1 MPKYRIKSDIL
12 GVDFGIQTDQKLT
25 ERDYF
30 DILKTKVSPQKM
42 LRAYKNNKD
51 DEKVQALA
59 TKALDNNYFEG
70 ADFGTG
76 FSEGAKSFG
85 RGVKNMF
92 VTNIYGTSRLLDAT
106 MQYGEADES
115 QKYDELVEEG
125 IKKAGQQLKGLS
137 YASKRTD
144 RTIEDDLSQAL
155 QFAGLSEDDE
165 NLKKRVIAEARR
177 QDNSQAEATRA
188 QMGVDAVGMMSML
201 GAKLFQGLGDA
212 KDIATGEVSFGGDS
226 KKRKLRQLDYLIEQ
240 DYIGRTIERG
250 AELGLQLGG
259 AISTISQIYTGMD
272 LSPFEKNEEAL
283 RDVKSGLVKPD
294 RDVAMLGSMFAD
306 PGMGATVLA
315 SGGLAFGRNFIARGA
330 IIKTG
335 QKAAQESALK
345 STIAQLSDIANPT
358 NTQKT
363 LLKTAEKNLAKV
375 TGSGEKLEK
384 LVAKAE
390 GIAQAEA
397 GKLLQKGQGNTPM
410 AARLFQA
417 IDKAPPPK
425 APFSNRMTGKILEKA
440 GISAEYLG
448 RTIEFLQRLPEETLG
463 TLFMRSGMDEQAAMT
478 ASRATART
486 LQGTAAAGVV
496 TGGFNEFSPELEN
509 LGLALLL
516 APGGSS
522 LVTRFGHDAAILGK
536 QLQYAQ
542 TSSPLFQR
550 IAQLDPADSSLTAVT
565 LDRTSALTIPGT
577 ISGLAEGIF
586 AKSRQ
591 FGPSP
596 ALKAPATALTRTGLG
611 NTLTGAVNATKTAVG
626 ASAIPGAIGYA
637 VDGEAGAGG
646 AIAASIPFIA
656 AGLGFGTLARYGSQ
670 ADVRAKMLGDQAY
683 YKDTYLTDTEV
694 GMYDSL
700 AKPVRQAIA
709 TSVIQNPDVV
719 YRFQNDRGNSHWSVE
734 NGESVVTIFTK
745 SAPQE
750 QLSAVLGHEIA
761 HHIDAFGFMPQILE
775 QLVGSVEK
783 NQPGLFTEYKNG
795 KPVIIKDAEG
805 RDVYATNKEFAKHRQ
820 RYLDRLE
827 QSGVD
832 KNSPDYQAYANND
845 ARIAREIFASH
856 GAAWYFGGDF
866 VTRNYQGAGAK
877 MMGAILD
884 PLFSSPGLRKFF
896 HRIGLAT
903 EETTGLVAD
912 PLRLFPEL
920 KEIPALTRMI
930 EKYNDDVRGFGPQAR
945 REGRGRGNLVDP
957 EFADEIATASLTAK
971 DLENPAIVNRLKAGG
986 VVKIKDDG
994 SIETDA
1000 SGKPVFLPSRE
1011 VNKKNK
1017 QLSQDILQIIRKKED
1032 AGETFG
1038 EGHVSMEKTADGKE
1052 RASGRFIDPSTIDEL
1067 AKTGKYNPH
1076 QLAALKQISQTLRN
1090 NTGDV
1095 WNLFYYS
1102 ALKWNKA
1109 GRKVYGQIKGGDR
1122 KSLPFGIEIT
1132 KDGNINIQTISV
1144 DAFKKNLEWFAK
1156 SKGYEKKMSEAFGGM
1171 NAWENAQ
1178 NAYKL
1183 LPIYLQNHMKGIIN
1197 GEKGSGI
1204 NPLQRDLINAAIGRV
1219 NADQVKAN
1227 PILEGLGDRRSQRQ
1241 QSIRSRRLD
1250 RIGNAI
1256 RGESGFP
1263 ALKNAIE
1270 QNKVPMYMPGR
1281 GEGDKLFMPA
1291 DTNDPQIL
1299 SLREQLEFLGGDE
1312 MMKGFKAQR
1321 YLNRE
1326 ETIDYLENL
1335 LTYRK
1340 ENQNLANKL
1349 GVDPEKKPLRA
1360 NMRAKEQGIDM
1371 TPYEQ
1376 AVKNISKYQN
1386 IAIERAKFRIQGGDN
1401 DILYM
1406 PGENT
1411 YARPLEEI
1419 LQRIPEQER
1428 FIGNKPA
1435 GMPVTR
1441 PNGKPFLELDLNEK
1455 IGPLGVKQSDIDRIM
1470 QESFDESGPA
1480 ANRAFEDMKSKGTNM
1495 VPPDATHWKNVE
1507 SRTLRDRFWYE
1518 ISSEAMSISFPDHLG
1533 REGEMVKDMTAATS
1547 PLADPNYNSELMISI
1562 MSEYERGDPSVTP
1575 AVVQKSIADVFSGDF
1590 GKQEARK
1597 VGSFGQT
1604 FKFIAGD
1611 IDSPPLP
1618 TNDRQVAASF
1628 DIPDAAFGQYPVL
1641 YEVVARFYNKL
1652 RDHINQQRPND
1663 PNGPFQSY
1671 QLQAPSWVQ
1680 TRAELK
1686 MKRNKNMAEEE
1697 IFEGDAYANAF
1708 KKAAQKLRNAG
1719 LRIKKDPKTGLP
1731 IFTKKV
1737 LADPRV
1743 VEVLSPLAVK
1753 FRQNKFGT
1761 MEIVTLLH
1769 DNGKKFAELYDQS
1782 LALGEKT
1789 NIRDA
1794 DDLIRVSMKL
1804 LTNRRIKDK
1813 ETGKKIDKP
1822 SLITE
1827 LAQAITQTNKEITRL
1842 ELGKGT
1848 FEGAMSQNIRIP
1860 MDNIPVELH
1869 EVYLAML
1876 GDPFLQAAQAA
1887 SLFKVSNIANPDTF
1901 SVFVK
1906 GASIND
1912 PNLKTFAEHLSSI
1925 GHEANL
1931 SQRPNGLVID
1941 VNPMFLE
1948 DFSTQAIDI
1957 ANLQNLVNESFPNY
1971 VSKIAGIEYDS
1982 TYIERSD
1989 YKKIINNFKNRKKN
2003 ENIAR
2008 IREATGFKTKIAGDI
2023 LKGGEPAGFQTLTK
2037 AKRRRVER
2045 IRAEYNK
2052 FVRDIKSAQSG
2063 LRKAA
2068 KQLEKDTGKLNT
2080 KLLKR
2085 LDRLAKQK
2093 ARQEQKLAKTATDWM
2108 TSFMPAVDSVQ
2119 STKPVNRINQTNFP
2133 QRVNPFM
2140 LPAVSAG
2147 AKSAE
2152 RFR

>member
-1 MPKYRIKSDIL
+1 MPVYRLKSDIL
-12 GVDFGIQTDQKLT
+12 GIDFGVESQQELT

-85 RGVKNMF
+85 RGVKKMF

-115 QKYDELVEEG
+115 QRYDELVEEG

-212 KDIATGEVSFGGDS
+212 KDIATGKVSFGGDS

-358 NTQKT
+358 NTQKA

-795 KPVIIKDAEG
+795 KPIIIKDAEG

-1038 EGHVSMEKTADGKE
+1038 EGHVSLEKTADGKE
-1052 RASGRFIDPSTIDEL
+1052 RASGRFIDPSIIDEL

-1183 LPIYLQNHMKGIIN
+1183 LPTYLQNHMKGIIN
-1197 GEKGSGI
+1197 GTPESGI
-1204 NPLQRDLINAAIGRV
+1204 TPLQRDLINAAIGRV

-1263 ALKNAIE
+1263 AFKSAIE
-1270 QNKVPMYMPGR
+1270 QNKVPMYMPAAYHGTPHTFAPEPGAPFGKFR
-1281 GEGDKLFMPA
+1281 TSAIGTGEGAQAYGHGLYFAGNKEVAAFYREQLAPAITKNFKLGTMDIFKNEVPFDYSSNRLRRVYGDESIPRASLIEALMIDEGTIRRAFLTDGEEGAKKAVKEVIEDFIDTYDGEADYINVGKKALKMPIKFEVSEPGSLYKVELAPKENEYLLWDKPLSEQPKGVREKLAKARKIEKRVLGAGVNKKEAILNVDDRFTKGGDAYKELATALSRERGQQDIRKAGGSAMGEQDALASQFLKEAGIPGIKYLDGSSRSKGEGDYNYVIFDEADVQITDKLFMPMSKEETIFAEVMSDSKFKSDTKRRAEMIRRGVPQDRDLLELGQEVRKKLGISPYESIKDAYKAQSPDKLFMPA
-1291 DTNDPQIL
+1291 SEAGAGKGKVAEAAKLWQEKGTDSPYFKKWFGKSKVVDKNGEPLVVYRGQTQWSKDGTMDYKEQRAAPSFTSVPEVANMYTHVQTGDFFTTKVKPKGAVSPVYLKMDNPLKIETLENISSTRGSVLEIL
-1299 SLREQLEFLGGDE
+1299 DASSFNWDFYGDVKTDKSLW
-1312 MMKGFKAQR
+1312 
-1321 YLNRE
+1321 
-1326 ETIDYLENL
+1326 TIDDTIDLFSNLSDPADPILVEVERGWGMPNIADDAFEIAEYLS
-1335 LTYRK
+1335 
-1340 ENQNLANKL
+1340 NKL
-1349 GVDPEKKPLRA
+1349 EKHQEKLRKLDKDSSEY
-1360 NMRAKEQGIDM
+1360 MRLEDDFTEDINYFLDNVKID
-1371 TPYEQ
+1371 
-1376 AVKNISKYQN
+1376 
-1386 IAIERAKFRIQGGDN
+1386 
-1401 DILYM
+1401 
-1406 PGENT
+1406 T
-1411 YARPLEEI
+1411 YAFADTHIARDYAERNGFDGFIHEDVAEGISPYASMDTVAGKPIEEVKGI
-1419 LQRIPEQER
+1419 KTTDEDGERLKKEDYSFTVYKPFSPEQ
-1428 FIGNKPA
+1428 
-1435 GMPVTR
+1435 
-1441 PNGKPFLELDLNEK
+1441 
-1455 IGPLGVKQSDIDRIM
+1455 
-1470 QESFDESGPA
+1470 
-1480 ANRAFEDMKSKGTNM
+1480 
-1495 VPPDATHWKNVE
+1495 
-1507 SRTLRDRFWYE
+1507 
-1518 ISSEAMSISFPDHLG
+1518 
-1533 REGEMVKDMTAATS
+1533 
-1547 PLADPNYNSELMISI
+1547 
-1562 MSEYERGDPSVTP
+1562 
-1575 AVVQKSIADVFSGDF
+1575 
-1590 GKQEARK
+1590 
-1597 VGSFGQT
+1597 
-1604 FKFIAGD
+1604 
-1611 IDSPPLP
+1611 
-1618 TNDRQVAASF
+1618 
-1628 DIPDAAFGQYPVL
+1628 
-1641 YEVVARFYNKL
+1641 
-1652 RDHINQQRPND
+1652 
-1663 PNGPFQSY
+1663 
-1671 QLQAPSWVQ
+1671 
-1680 TRAELK
+1680 
-1686 MKRNKNMAEEE
+1686 
-1697 IFEGDAYANAF
+1697 
-1708 KKAAQKLRNAG
+1708 
-1719 LRIKKDPKTGLP
+1719 
-1731 IFTKKV
+1731 
-1737 LADPRV
+1737 
-1743 VEVLSPLAVK
+1743 
-1753 FRQNKFGT
+1753 
-1761 MEIVTLLH
+1761 
-1769 DNGKKFAELYDQS
+1769 
-1782 LALGEKT
+1782 
-1789 NIRDA
+1789 
-1794 DDLIRVSMKL
+1794 
-1804 LTNRRIKDK
+1804 
-1813 ETGKKIDKP
+1813 
-1822 SLITE
+1822 
-1827 LAQAITQTNKEITRL
+1827 
-1842 ELGKGT
+1842 
-1848 FEGAMSQNIRIP
+1848 
-1860 MDNIPVELH
+1860 
-1869 EVYLAML
+1869 
-1876 GDPFLQAAQAA
+1876 
-1887 SLFKVSNIANPDTF
+1887 
-1901 SVFVK
+1901 
-1906 GASIND
+1906 
-1912 PNLKTFAEHLSSI
+1912 
-1925 GHEANL
+1925 
-1931 SQRPNGLVID
+1931 
-1941 VNPMFLE
+1941 
-1948 DFSTQAIDI
+1948 
-1957 ANLQNLVNESFPNY
+1957 
-1971 VSKIAGIEYDS
+1971 
-1982 TYIERSD
+1982 
-1989 YKKIINNFKNRKKN
+1989 
-2003 ENIAR
+2003 
-2008 IREATGFKTKIAGDI
+2008 
-2023 LKGGEPAGFQTLTK
+2023 
-2037 AKRRRVER
+2037 
-2045 IRAEYNK
+2045 
-2052 FVRDIKSAQSG
+2052 IKSATGNRGTFDAGERNINYMPSDP
-2063 LRKAA
+2063 KAP
-2068 KQLEKDTGKLNT
+2068 
-2080 KLLKR
+2080 KR
-2085 LDRLAKQK
+2085 Q
-2093 ARQEQKLAKTATDWM
+2093 
-2108 TSFMPAVDSVQ
+2108 PA
-2119 STKPVNRINQTNFP
+2119 NRITRQAPAMPGN
-2133 QRVNPFM
+2133 RFM

>member
-42 LRAYKNNKD
+42 LRTYKQNKD

-76 FSEGAKSFG
+76 FSEGGKSFG
-85 RGVKNMF
+85 RGVKNLL

-115 QKYDELVEEG
+115 QRYDELVEEG

-144 RTIEDDLSQAL
+144 RTIEDDLSKSL
-155 QFAGLSEDDE
+155 QFAGLSQEDE

-188 QMGVDAVGMMSML
+188 QMGVDATGMMAML

-226 KKRKLRQLDYLIEQ
+226 EKRKLRQLDYLIEQ

-259 AISTISQIYTGMD
+259 AMSTISQVYTGTD
-272 LSPFEKNEEAL
+272 LSPFEQNEEAL
-283 RDVKSGLVKPD
+283 KDVRSGLVKPD

-315 SGGLAFGRNFIARGA
+315 SGGLSLIRNSIARGA
-330 IIKTG
+330 IIGAGK
-335 QKAAQESALK
+335 KAAQESAFK

-358 NTQKT
+358 NTQKA

-440 GISAEYLG
+440 GVSAEYLG

-496 TGGFNEFSPELEN
+496 TGGFNEFTPELEN

-516 APGGSS
+516 APGGAS

-596 ALKAPATALTRTGLG
+596 ALKAPATALSRTGLG
-611 NTLTGAVNATKTAVG
+611 NTFTGAVNATKTAVG

-670 ADVRAKMLGDQAY
+670 ADIRAKMLGDQAY
-683 YKDTYLTDTEV
+683 YKDTYLTGTEV
-694 GMYDSL
+694 GVYDSL

-761 HHIDAFGFMPQILE
+761 HHIDAFGFMPQILQ

-820 RYLDRLE
+820 RYLDLLE
-827 QSGVD
+827 QSGID

-884 PLFSSPGLRKFF
+884 PLFNSSGLRKFF

-903 EETTGLVAD
+903 QETTGLVAD

-920 KEIPALTRMI
+920 KEVPALTRMI

-957 EFADEIATASLTAK
+957 EFADEVATASLTAK

-1017 QLSQDILQIIRKKED
+1017 ELSQDILQIIRKKED

-1038 EGHVSMEKTADGKE
+1038 EGHVSLEKAADGKE
-1052 RASGRFIDPSTIDEL
+1052 RAAGRFLDPSIIDEL

-1144 DAFKKNLEWFAK
+1144 DAFKKNLEW
-1156 SKGYEKKMSEAFGGM
+1156 
-1171 NAWENAQ
+1171 
-1178 NAYKL
+1178 
-1183 LPIYLQNHMKGIIN
+1183 
-1197 GEKGSGI
+1197 
-1204 NPLQRDLINAAIGRV
+1204 V
-1219 NADQVKAN
+1219 C
-1227 PILEGLGDRRSQRQ
+1227 
-1241 QSIRSRRLD
+1241 
-1250 RIGNAI
+1250 
-1256 RGESGFP
+1256 
-1263 ALKNAIE
+1263 
-1270 QNKVPMYMPGR
+1270 
-1281 GEGDKLFMPA
+1281 
-1291 DTNDPQIL
+1291 
-1299 SLREQLEFLGGDE
+1299 
-1312 MMKGFKAQR
+1312 
-1321 YLNRE
+1321 
-1326 ETIDYLENL
+1326 
-1335 LTYRK
+1335 
-1340 ENQNLANKL
+1340 
-1349 GVDPEKKPLRA
+1349 
-1360 NMRAKEQGIDM
+1360 
-1371 TPYEQ
+1371 
-1376 AVKNISKYQN
+1376 
-1386 IAIERAKFRIQGGDN
+1386 
-1401 DILYM
+1401 
-1406 PGENT
+1406 
-1411 YARPLEEI
+1411 
-1419 LQRIPEQER
+1419 
-1428 FIGNKPA
+1428 
-1435 GMPVTR
+1435 
-1441 PNGKPFLELDLNEK
+1441 
-1455 IGPLGVKQSDIDRIM
+1455 
-1470 QESFDESGPA
+1470 
-1480 ANRAFEDMKSKGTNM
+1480 
-1495 VPPDATHWKNVE
+1495 
-1507 SRTLRDRFWYE
+1507 
-1518 ISSEAMSISFPDHLG
+1518 
-1533 REGEMVKDMTAATS
+1533 
-1547 PLADPNYNSELMISI
+1547 
-1562 MSEYERGDPSVTP
+1562 
-1575 AVVQKSIADVFSGDF
+1575 
-1590 GKQEARK
+1590 
-1597 VGSFGQT
+1597 
-1604 FKFIAGD
+1604 
-1611 IDSPPLP
+1611 
-1618 TNDRQVAASF
+1618 
-1628 DIPDAAFGQYPVL
+1628 
-1641 YEVVARFYNKL
+1641 
-1652 RDHINQQRPND
+1652 
-1663 PNGPFQSY
+1663 
-1671 QLQAPSWVQ
+1671 
-1680 TRAELK
+1680 
-1686 MKRNKNMAEEE
+1686 
-1697 IFEGDAYANAF
+1697 
-1708 KKAAQKLRNAG
+1708 
-1719 LRIKKDPKTGLP
+1719 
-1731 IFTKKV
+1731 
-1737 LADPRV
+1737 
-1743 VEVLSPLAVK
+1743 
-1753 FRQNKFGT
+1753 
-1761 MEIVTLLH
+1761 
-1769 DNGKKFAELYDQS
+1769 
-1782 LALGEKT
+1782 
-1789 NIRDA
+1789 
-1794 DDLIRVSMKL
+1794 
-1804 LTNRRIKDK
+1804 
-1813 ETGKKIDKP
+1813 
-1822 SLITE
+1822 
-1827 LAQAITQTNKEITRL
+1827 
-1842 ELGKGT
+1842 
-1848 FEGAMSQNIRIP
+1848 
-1860 MDNIPVELH
+1860 
-1869 EVYLAML
+1869 
-1876 GDPFLQAAQAA
+1876 
-1887 SLFKVSNIANPDTF
+1887 
-1901 SVFVK
+1901 
-1906 GASIND
+1906 
-1912 PNLKTFAEHLSSI
+1912 
-1925 GHEANL
+1925 
-1931 SQRPNGLVID
+1931 
-1941 VNPMFLE
+1941 
-1948 DFSTQAIDI
+1948 
-1957 ANLQNLVNESFPNY
+1957 
-1971 VSKIAGIEYDS
+1971 
-1982 TYIERSD
+1982 
-1989 YKKIINNFKNRKKN
+1989 
-2003 ENIAR
+2003 
-2008 IREATGFKTKIAGDI
+2008 
-2023 LKGGEPAGFQTLTK
+2023 
-2037 AKRRRVER
+2037 
-2045 IRAEYNK
+2045 
-2052 FVRDIKSAQSG
+2052 
-2063 LRKAA
+2063 
-2068 KQLEKDTGKLNT
+2068 
-2080 KLLKR
+2080 
-2085 LDRLAKQK
+2085 
-2093 ARQEQKLAKTATDWM
+2093 
-2108 TSFMPAVDSVQ
+2108 
-2119 STKPVNRINQTNFP
+2119 
-2133 QRVNPFM
+2133 
-2140 LPAVSAG
+2140 
-2147 AKSAE
+2147 
-2152 RFR
+2152 

>member
-70 ADFGTG
+70 ADFGTA

-85 RGVKNMF
+85 RGVKNML

-144 RTIEDDLSQAL
+144 RTIEQDLSQAL
-155 QFAGLSEDDE
+155 QFAGLSQEDE

-212 KDIATGEVSFGGDS
+212 EDIVTGKVSFGGDS

-259 AISTISQIYTGMD
+259 AMSTISQVYTGMD

-283 RDVKSGLVKPD
+283 RDVRSGLVKPD

-335 QKAAQESALK
+335 QKAAQESALR
-345 STIAQLSDIANPT
+345 STIAQLSDIANPSS
-358 NTQKT
+358 TQKS

-397 GKLLQKGQGNTPM
+397 GKLLQNGKGNTPM

-496 TGGFNEFSPELEN
+496 TGGFNEFTPELEN

-522 LVTRFGHDAAILGK
+522 LVTRFGHDTAILGK

-611 NTLTGAVNATKTAVG
+611 NTLTGAVNTTKTAVL
-626 ASAIPGAIGYA
+626 ASTIPGAIGYA

-761 HHIDAFGFMPQILE
+761 HHIDAFGFMPKIIQ

-820 RYLDRLE
+820 RYLDLLE
-827 QSGVD
+827 QSGID
-832 KNSPDYQAYANND
+832 KNSPDYQAYAND
-845 ARIAREIFASH
+845 DSRIAREIFASH

-903 EETTGLVAD
+903 QETTGLVAD

-920 KEIPALTRMI
+920 KEVPALTRMI

-1038 EGHVSMEKTADGKE
+1038 EGHVSLEKAADGKE
-1052 RASGRFIDPSTIDEL
+1052 RAAGRFLDPSIIDEL

-1183 LPIYLQNHMKGIIN
+1183 LPTYLQNHMKGIIN
-1197 GEKGSGI
+1197 GTPESGI
-1204 NPLQRDLINAAIGRV
+1204 TPLQRDLINAAIGRV

-1263 ALKNAIE
+1263 AFKSAIE
-1270 QNKVPMYMPGR
+1270 QNKVPMFMPKP
-1281 GEGDKLFMPA
+1281 EADVAITEKLFMPA
-1291 DTNDPQIL
+1291 SEAGAGKPGKGDTTPASVQSWDGPNPTFGTNFTKGMVKDNKEAAAL
-1299 SLREQLEFLGGDE
+1299 LRKSYEDQFGE
-1312 MMKGFKAQR
+1312 
-1321 YLNRE
+1321 
-1326 ETIDYLENL
+1326 
-1335 LTYRK
+1335 
-1340 ENQNLANKL
+1340 
-1349 GVDPEKKPLRA
+1349 PLRA
-1360 NMRAKEQGIDM
+1360 QDFTEEQVNWLGDMFAKEGEAALGR
-1371 TPYEQ
+1371 TGN
-1376 AVKNISKYQN
+1376 AVDWYTS
-1386 IAIERAKFRIQGGDN
+1386 AVERA
-1401 DILYM
+1401 
-1406 PGENT
+1406 
-1411 YARPLEEI
+1411 
-1419 LQRIPEQER
+1419 
-1428 FIGNKPA
+1428 
-1435 GMPVTR
+1435 
-1441 PNGKPFLELDLNEK
+1441 
-1455 IGPLGVKQSDIDRIM
+1455 
-1470 QESFDESGPA
+1470 
-1480 ANRAFEDMKSKGTNM
+1480 
-1495 VPPDATHWKNVE
+1495 
-1507 SRTLRDRFWYE
+1507 
-1518 ISSEAMSISFPDHLG
+1518 
-1533 REGEMVKDMTAATS
+1533 
-1547 PLADPNYNSELMISI
+1547 LA
-1562 MSEYERGDPSVTP
+1562 
-1575 AVVQKSIADVFSGDF
+1575 
-1590 GKQEARK
+1590 
-1597 VGSFGQT
+1597 
-1604 FKFIAGD
+1604 
-1611 IDSPPLP
+1611 
-1618 TNDRQVAASF
+1618 VA
-1628 DIPDAAFGQYPVL
+1628 
-1641 YEVVARFYNKL
+1641 
-1652 RDHINQQRPND
+1652 
-1663 PNGPFQSY
+1663 
-1671 QLQAPSWVQ
+1671 
-1680 TRAELK
+1680 
-1686 MKRNKNMAEEE
+1686 EE
-1697 IFEGDAYANAF
+1697 IFPEIGQKYEAKDRFLGALSITSQNMRVMDNAKGAVSQYEHKDRTGKFNYSIKHGAKADAITSNL
-1708 KKAAQKLRNAG
+1708 K
-1719 LRIKKDPKTGLP
+1719 
-1731 IFTKKV
+1731 
-1737 LADPRV
+1737 
-1743 VEVLSPLAVK
+1743 
-1753 FRQNKFGT
+1753 
-1761 MEIVTLLH
+1761 
-1769 DNGKKFAELYDQS
+1769 LYDQW
-1782 LALGEKT
+1782 
-1789 NIRDA
+1789 
-1794 DDLIRVSMKL
+1794 KL
-1804 LTNRRIKDK
+1804 KW
-1813 ETGKKIDKP
+1813 
-1822 SLITE
+1822 
-1827 LAQAITQTNKEITRL
+1827 
-1842 ELGKGT
+1842 
-1848 FEGAMSQNIRIP
+1848 
-1860 MDNIPVELH
+1860 V
-1869 EVYLAML
+1869 
-1876 GDPFLQAAQAA
+1876 
-1887 SLFKVSNIANPDTF
+1887 
-1901 SVFVK
+1901 
-1906 GASIND
+1906 
-1912 PNLKTFAEHLSSI
+1912 
-1925 GHEANL
+1925 
-1931 SQRPNGLVID
+1931 
-1941 VNPMFLE
+1941 
-1948 DFSTQAIDI
+1948 
-1957 ANLQNLVNESFPNY
+1957 
-1971 VSKIAGIEYDS
+1971 
-1982 TYIERSD
+1982 
-1989 YKKIINNFKNRKKN
+1989 
-2003 ENIAR
+2003 
-2008 IREATGFKTKIAGDI
+2008 
-2023 LKGGEPAGFQTLTK
+2023 
-2037 AKRRRVER
+2037 
-2045 IRAEYNK
+2045 
-2052 FVRDIKSAQSG
+2052 
-2063 LRKAA
+2063 LR
-2068 KQLEKDTGKLNT
+2068 
-2080 KLLKR
+2080 
-2085 LDRLAKQK
+2085 
-2093 ARQEQKLAKTATDWM
+2093 
-2108 TSFMPAVDSVQ
+2108 SFMH
-2119 STKPVNRINQTNFP
+2119 F
-2133 QRVNPFM
+2133 
-2140 LPAVSAG
+2140 
-2147 AKSAE
+2147 
-2152 RFR
+2152 